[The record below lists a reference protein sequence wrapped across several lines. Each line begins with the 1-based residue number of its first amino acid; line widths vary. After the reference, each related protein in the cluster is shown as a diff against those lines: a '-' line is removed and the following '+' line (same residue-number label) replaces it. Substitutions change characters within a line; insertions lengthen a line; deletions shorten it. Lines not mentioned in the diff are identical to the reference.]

1 MHVLVTG
8 HSGFKG
14 SWLALLLTRRGFT
27 VSGLALEPVPSAL
40 FSAAD
45 VGSLLANDL
54 RCDIRDG
61 DATVAAIADMA
72 PDLVFHLAAQPLV
85 RASYAEPR
93 YTVETN
99 VMGTLSVL
107 EGIRATPSVQA
118 AVMITTDKVYRNV
131 EQIAGYVESDPLGGH
146 DPYSASKAMADILIT
161 SWASSFGG
169 PRIGIARAGNVIGGG
184 DVGVD
189 RLMPDIVRA
198 LLADQPLML
207 RQPHAVRPW
216 QHVLDCLAGYAL
228 LADALVAGPA
238 EGSWNFGPEPGSF
251 RTVQETAEYALQ
263 WWGSTL
269 GWVADG
275 SEHPHEAGL
284 LTLDSSRARAE
295 LGWRDVLG
303 YHEAIAW
310 TLDWTRRVHQGE
322 APLDV
327 CMSQIQAFEERR
339 GAAR

>member
-8 HSGFKG
+8 HTGFKG
-14 SWLALLLTRRGFT
+14 SWLALLLTQRGFT
-27 VSGLALEPVPSAL
+27 VSGLALDPTPGAL
-40 FSAAD
+40 FTAAN
-45 VGSLLANDL
+45 VGDLLANDV

-61 DATVAAIADMA
+61 ETTAAAISNIA
-72 PDLVFHLAAQPLV
+72 PDVVFHLAAQPFV

-169 PRIGIARAGNVIGGG
+169 PALGIARAGNVIGGG

-198 LLADQPLML
+198 LLAEEPLTL
-207 RQPHAVRPW
+207 RRPNAVRPW

-228 LADALVAGPA
+228 LADTLVIGAGD
-238 EGSWNFGPEPGSF
+238 GSWNFGPESGSF

-263 WWGSTL
+263 WWGSKA

-275 SEHPHEAGL
+275 GDHPHEAGL
-284 LTLDSSRARAE
+284 LTLDASRARSE
-295 LGWRDVLG
+295 LGWRDVLD

-310 TLDWTRRVHQGE
+310 TLDWTRRVRDGE
-322 APLDV
+322 APLAV
-327 CMSQIQAFEERR
+327 CLSQIEAFEERS